1 MNIRELS
8 VESRE
13 AVGKGAVGRL
23 RRKGLVP
30 AILYGAGNA
39 PMPLAV
45 VPAEMQRTLHG
56 HGAGGVLVNLRL
68 AGEAERTLAEARAA
82 AERVNRILREV
93 ERDELDRRAVRSVG
107 PHGELGGLQRRLDV
121 LLGPGG
127 G

>member
-13 AVGKGAVGRL
+13 ALGKGAVGRL

-39 PMPLAV
+39 PVPLAV
-45 VPAEMQRTLHG
+45 VPTEMQRTLHG

-68 AGEAERTLAEARAA
+68 AGDAEPRTA
-82 AERVNRILREV
+82 VVRELQYDPV
-93 ERDELDRRAVRSVG
+93 RDT
-107 PHGELGGLQRRLDV
+107 PHPHRL
-121 LLGPGG
+121 PGG
-127 G
+127 ADG